1 MAEVAEAQE
10 SSNDELESIRS
21 AAKWLVG
28 AGAAVMTIFVAGL
41 QLSTLARLTF
51 ESPWLRALAL
61 AAVVGGF
68 LTVGYVLVLAARVL
82 VHPGWTMNLLAHL
95 DSPPEPEWNDHW
107 MREEL
112 EGQRRLL
119 VPGNEL
125 RPRKLY
131 DHGHNLL

>member
-1 MAEVAEAQE
+1 MAEVAEVQE

-95 DSPPEPEWNDHW
+95 DSPPAVGQVHRHVERYPEPEWNDHW

-119 VPGNEL
+119 
-125 RPRKLY
+125 
-131 DHGHNLL
+131 